1 MNPWLP
7 EMVRA
12 LSAAR
17 RCAGAVL
24 LALGL
29 TQAAAAQP
37 QRVVSLGGVVTEI
50 VHALGAEALLVGVD
64 QSSQFPVT
72 MRRLPQVGYYRQF
85 SVEGVASLRPDLV
98 LASEHAGP
106 PASLDQLRRLG
117 LRVVVLPAGATLD
130 ALEARIVQTAQAL
143 ERPAQGHALAA
154 RIREQVRA
162 LAPPPAMR
170 PRVLLLSSHTGRLQ
184 AAGRDTAADAMLAL
198 AGATNV
204 FAAQTSFK
212 PVSAEVVAS
221 LRPEVIV
228 TTESSVNAA
237 GSLAAFM
244 AQPGI
249 ASTPAARQRRVVV
262 MDDLLL
268 LGFGPR
274 LPAALTQ
281 LRAGMDLR

>member
-1 MNPWLP
+1 
-7 EMVRA
+7 V
-12 LSAAR
+12 ST
-17 RCAGAVL
+17 VL

-29 TQAAAAQP
+29 MQAVAAQP

-64 QSSQFPVT
+64 QSSQFPDAV
-72 MRRLPQVGYYRQF
+72 RRLPQVGYYRQF

-98 LASEHAGP
+98 IASEHAGP
-106 PASLDQLRRLG
+106 PAALDQLRRLG
-117 LRVVVLPAGATLD
+117 IRVVVVPAGATLD

-162 LAPPPAMR
+162 LAPPPDPR

-184 AAGRDTAADAMLAL
+184 AAGRDTAADALLAL
-198 AGATNV
+198 AGGKNV

-212 PVSAEVVAS
+212 PVSAETVAS

-228 TTESSVNAA
+228 TTESAVKAA
-237 GSLAAFM
+237 GNLDAFM
-244 AQPGI
+244 VQPGI
-249 ASTPAARQRRVVV
+249 ATTPAARQRRVVV

-274 LPAALTQ
+274 LPAAVTQ
-281 LRAGMDLR
+281 LRAGMEGR

>member
-1 MNPWLP
+1 M
-7 EMVRA
+7 RCA

-17 RCAGAVL
+17 RCVSTVL

-29 TQAAAAQP
+29 MQAVAAQP

-64 QSSQFPVT
+64 QSSQFPDAV
-72 MRRLPQVGYYRQF
+72 RRLPQVGYYRQF

-98 LASEHAGP
+98 IASEHAGP
-106 PASLDQLRRLG
+106 PAALDQLRRLG
-117 LRVVVLPAGATLD
+117 LRVVVVPAGATLD

-162 LAPPPAMR
+162 LAPPPDPR

-184 AAGRDTAADAMLAL
+184 AAGRDTAADALLAL
-198 AGATNV
+198 AGGTNV

-212 PVSAEVVAS
+212 PVSAETVAS

-228 TTESSVNAA
+228 TTESAVKAA
-237 GSLAAFM
+237 GNLDAFM
-244 AQPGI
+244 VQPGI
-249 ASTPAARQRRVVV
+249 ATTPAARQRRVVV

-274 LPAALTQ
+274 LPAAVTQ
-281 LRAGMDLR
+281 LRAGMEGR

>member
-1 MNPWLP
+1 M
-7 EMVRA
+7 RCA
-12 LSAAR
+12 LSAGR
-17 RCAGAVL
+17 RCVSTVL

-29 TQAAAAQP
+29 MQAVAAQP

-64 QSSQFPVT
+64 QSSQFPDAV
-72 MRRLPQVGYYRQF
+72 RRLPQVGYYRQF

-98 LASEHAGP
+98 IASEHAGP
-106 PASLDQLRRLG
+106 PAALDQLRRLG
-117 LRVVVLPAGATLD
+117 IRVVVVPAGATLD

-162 LAPPPAMR
+162 LAPPPDPR

-184 AAGRDTAADAMLAL
+184 AAGRDTAADALLAL
-198 AGATNV
+198 AGGTNV

-212 PVSAEVVAS
+212 PVSAETVAS

-228 TTESSVNAA
+228 TTESAVKAA
-237 GSLAAFM
+237 GNLDAFM
-244 AQPGI
+244 VQPGI
-249 ASTPAARQRRVVV
+249 ATTPAARQRRVVV

-274 LPAALTQ
+274 LPAAVTQ
-281 LRAGMDLR
+281 LRAGMEGR